1 MILRALRLPAIAP
14 VVLAAAL
21 LAAPA
26 ASHAQNVAGP
36 AGSGTHFKDTSS
48 FKLAPGQKAAIIEF
62 EDLECPACA
71 HAAPIVHTAVEHY
84 KIPLMRHD
92 FLIKSH
98 EWSKDAAIT
107 ARYLQDKV
115 SPELGDQFRSD
126 VFAAQQT
133 ISSKDDLAGFTR
145 KWFTDHKQQLPFV
158 MDPSGRFDAEV
169 QADCTM
175 GERIGLNQTP
185 TIVVLAPN
193 GWTQIM
199 DVAQLYTTIDNA
211 LAQSPAKS
219 ALPVKSAAHRPK
231 LAQK

>member
-1 MILRALRLPAIAP
+1 MILRALRLPAIVPA
-14 VVLAAAL
+14 VLAAAL
-21 LAAPA
+21 FTLPA
-26 ASHAQNVAGP
+26 AAHAQNVAGP

-71 HAAPIVHTAVEHY
+71 HAAPIVHTAIEHY
-84 KIPLMRHD
+84 KIPLLRHD
-92 FLIKSH
+92 FLIQSH
-98 EWSKDAAIT
+98 QWSKDAAIT

-115 SPELGDQFRSD
+115 SPELADQFRRD
-126 VFAAQQT
+126 VFSAQQT
-133 ISSKDDLAGFTR
+133 ISGKDDLAAFTR

-158 MDPSGRFDAEV
+158 MDPSGRFAAEV

-185 TIVVLAPN
+185 TIIVLAPN
-193 GWTQIM
+193 GWTQVM
-199 DVAQLYTTIDNA
+199 DVTQLYTTIDNA
-211 LAQSPAKS
+211 LAQSPAK
-219 ALPVKSAAHRPK
+219 AATPAKSAARKPK